1 MMALWLKVTA
11 DKYEF
16 PIKIAE
22 TQKELAIMCG
32 VKRASIARQICK
44 AREKGHRC
52 SYVRV
57 EVEEDEE

>member
-1 MMALWLKVTA
+1 MTLWMKVTR
-11 DKYEF
+11 DEYEF
-16 PIKIAE
+16 PLMIADS
-22 TQKELAIMCG
+22 QKELAIMCG